1 MAKQSIKLSLD
12 AEVKEQLQKY
22 AEDNNTTVSALVTKW
37 FAEETGLV
45 RVNGKYIGLSELE
58 EKLAE
63 VNEMVEILKEH
74 YEKKIVKR

>member
-45 RVNGKYIGLSELE
+45 RINGKYIGLSELE

-63 VNEMVEILKEH
+63 AEKMFKFLKEH